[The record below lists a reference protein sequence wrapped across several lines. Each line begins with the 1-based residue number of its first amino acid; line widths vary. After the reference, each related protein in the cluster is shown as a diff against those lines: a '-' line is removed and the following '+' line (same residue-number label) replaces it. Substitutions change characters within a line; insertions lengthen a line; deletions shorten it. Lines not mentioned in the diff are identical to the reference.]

1 MRKAT
6 KVWMLLLAGAML
18 VAWSAPAL
26 GQPVSDARK
35 AQNKLLAARAARA
48 DGIRKLAERINGLFI
63 TSETTVKDF
72 VAESDT
78 INTAMRAFLTG
89 VREKGKPKWMED
101 GTCEVVMEVTIQ
113 QVVVA
118 LKQMCTS
125 YYKGDKF
132 KVAQF
137 DQMTVTNKTKVLR
150 ETGMGAPRPDLAE
163 EALVPVG
170 EAGLASMTNLRG
182 AAKAYW
188 MARCTGRGRL
198 MAVRAARLDG
208 MRRLSERIYGL
219 MITSETS
226 VRDFVAESDEIRT
239 AMRAFLRGA
248 RERGIRYHAD
258 ELIVEVEMEVTL
270 RQLLVNLK
278 SWRTKYYKG
287 DKVKVRDFE
296 QLIVKAKDKKI
307 RETGMG
313 VPPEKYL
320 VAGKVTVVE
329 RAVMAV
335 GAQAPGWI
343 SETMRGVGR
352 AAMNIE
358 NPNKA
363 QAKLMAFR
371 AAELDARRKLAEQLD
386 GLMITSRTSVRNFVA
401 ENDEIRTAML
411 TFQQGGSVV
420 TGSQKLLEDGTAE
433 ATVEIDLKPLWN
445 AILYYQKKLSITIR

>member
-6 KVWMLLLAGAML
+6 KVWMLLLAGAMF
-18 VAWSAPAL
+18 VVWSAPAL
-26 GQPVSDARK
+26 GQAVSDARK

-113 QVVVA
+113 EVVVA
-118 LKQMCTS
+118 LKQMCTK

-163 EALVPVG
+163 EDLVPVG

-208 MRRLSERIYGL
+208 LRRLSERIYGL
-219 MITSETS
+219 MITSETLGATS
-226 VRDFVAESDEIRT
+226 SPSRT
-239 AMRAFLRGA
+239 RSGRP
-248 RERGIRYHAD
+248 
-258 ELIVEVEMEVTL
+258 
-270 RQLLVNLK
+270 
-278 SWRTKYYKG
+278 W
-287 DKVKVRDFE
+287 
-296 QLIVKAKDKKI
+296 
-307 RETGMG
+307 
-313 VPPEKYL
+313 PPSS
-320 VAGKVTVVE
+320 A
-329 RAVMAV
+329 
-335 GAQAPGWI
+335 
-343 SETMRGVGR
+343 GR
-352 AAMNIE
+352 ASAVSATTPTNSSSRWKWRS
-358 NPNKA
+358 PCA
-363 QAKLMAFR
+363 SCWS
-371 AAELDARRKLAEQLD
+371 
-386 GLMITSRTSVRNFVA
+386 TSRAGGPSTTRATRSGCATS
-401 ENDEIRTAML
+401 
-411 TFQQGGSVV
+411 S
-420 TGSQKLLEDGTAE
+420 S
-433 ATVEIDLKPLWN
+433 
-445 AILYYQKKLSITIR
+445 